1 MPVAAGNG
9 ELTIT
14 CVMGK
19 FLNGELAAVAPAA
32 KAKSD
37 SFCSPLRSAA
47 RGKGFVIALAYPY
60 RSSTG
65 AEPLMYGP
73 LGPKRKRL
81 SVFHA
86 LKYLSNMMSSSHGRW
101 IGRAPAMRRTPNLMG
116 SRIPT
121 KSAESTDK
129 QVQTR
134 PIHPISSPL

>member
-37 SFCSPLRSAA
+37 SFCSPLRTATRRKRFA
-47 RGKGFVIALAYPY
+47 MALAYPS
-60 RSSTG
+60 RSST
-65 AEPLMYGP
+65 AAKPSMYGP

-81 SVFHA
+81 SVIRT
-86 LKYLSNMMSSSHGRW
+86 LKYLSNIVSSSQGRW
-101 IGRAPAMRRTPNLMG
+101 IGRAPAMGTAPN
-116 SRIPT
+116 
-121 KSAESTDK
+121 
-129 QVQTR
+129 
-134 PIHPISSPL
+134 